1 MSAARWV
8 AVGGCGVFAW
18 AGAESWISQVLCN
31 VDVGGAAF
39 KILSVQFSLV
49 PTSHVVLLCLALCL
63 ADMETSAT
71 ETSF

>member
-18 AGAESWISQVLCN
+18 AGAESLISQVLCN

-49 PTSHVVLLCLALCL
+49 TSHVVLLCGRRGLSCVS
-63 ADMETSAT
+63 T
-71 ETSF
+71 